1 MTGPID
7 PRRLTTL
14 YRLYDKADRLLY
26 VGTSADTQTRWE
38 QHAREKLW
46 WSSVARATVEWHPD
60 RTTAMAAERTAIK
73 TEAPL
78 HNDKATPSEAV
89 FPYRGN
95 RGPSLASRLR
105 RAAVE
110 HRTALDRLAV
120 AVDRA
125 ALGGLT
131 VAEIAEQAELK
142 EGDILFLVERLNR
155 GGGTSAISEHTPYS
169 REWARKIANQI
180 DAERC
185 NAVGDA
191 PNSLGTERCKLA
203 AGHEGRHQDGT
214 SSWPNRRP
222 ADSEEKTA

>member
-26 VGTSADTQTRWE
+26 IGTSADTQTRWE

-60 RTTAMAAERTAIK
+60 RTTAMAAERAAIK
-73 TEAPL
+73 AEAPL
-78 HNDKATPSEAV
+78 HNDKATPDEVA

-95 RGPSLASRLR
+95 RGPSPASRLR
-105 RAAVE
+105 RAVAE
-110 HRTALDRLAV
+110 HRSALDRLAV
-120 AVDRA
+120 TVDRA

-131 VAEIAEQAELK
+131 VAEIAEQAELN
-142 EGDILFLVERLNR
+142 EGDVMFLAERLNN
-155 GGGTSAISEHTPYS
+155 GGGTSTISEHTPYS
-169 REWARKIANQI
+169 REWARRIADRV

-191 PNSLGTERCKLA
+191 PNSLGTERCKLP
-203 AGHEGRHQDGT
+203 AGHEGRHEEGT
-214 SSWPNRRP
+214 TSWPQKRP
-222 ADSEEKTA
+222 VSGEETSG